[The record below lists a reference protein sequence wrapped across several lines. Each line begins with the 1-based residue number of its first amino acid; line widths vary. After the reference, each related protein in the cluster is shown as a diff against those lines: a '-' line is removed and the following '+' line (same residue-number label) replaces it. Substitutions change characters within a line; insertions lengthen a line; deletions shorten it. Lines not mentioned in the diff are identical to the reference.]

1 MVLFYNSCLFV
12 DVTIYYYI
20 VNYNIYIVFMYN
32 YIYTILQVD
41 FILMQIVEIPQANSG
56 DDKIGIFHVF
66 MKMYNVTYD
75 VLDYAK

>member
-1 MVLFYNSCLFV
+1 
-12 DVTIYYYI
+12 
-20 VNYNIYIVFMYN
+20 MYN

-66 MKMYNVTYD
+66 MKMYNVIHDVIDYD
-75 VLDYAK
+75 K